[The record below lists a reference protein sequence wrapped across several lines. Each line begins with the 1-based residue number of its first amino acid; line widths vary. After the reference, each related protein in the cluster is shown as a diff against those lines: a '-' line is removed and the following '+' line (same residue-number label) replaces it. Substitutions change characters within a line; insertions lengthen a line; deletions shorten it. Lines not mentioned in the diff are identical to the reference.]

1 MRLTEKAGRLDERER
16 EVAKHRGDAEVEMWV
31 DDATRL
37 NPRGRSRLLTMSVVP
52 GPSASRGG
60 IIVQPTYFTSSLYV
74 DPCREDIEKLV
85 QEFSQ
90 KYHEN
95 PVHSFSLFKSIWISS
110 GWQWMH
116 FKVFDAYARDAF
128 LKVTIRLFMGA
139 FSRIGAC
146 YINTLMDLSQSDWSE
161 LRTSWLASGPSMAF
175 TSFTARSRPLLH
187 LDCTRFLA
195 SRCRSVR
202 CFRLCVI

>member
-1 MRLTEKAGRLDERER
+1 
-16 EVAKHRGDAEVEMWV
+16 MWV

-74 DPCREDIEKLV
+74 DPCREDIETV
-85 QEFSQ
+85 IQEFSQ
-90 KYHEN
+90 KYHEDS
-95 PVHSFSLFKSIWISS
+95 VHSFSLFKSIWASS
-110 GWQWMH
+110 GWRWMH

-128 LKVTIRLFMGA
+128 LKVTIRLFMGT

-146 YINTLMDLSQSDWSE
+146 YINILDGFISE
-161 LRTSWLASGPSMAF
+161 RLERAENVLARVGALYGIYVFYNTQPSTSAPRLHAVSGIEV
-175 TSFTARSRPLLH
+175 SFGGVFS
-187 LDCTRFLA
+187 
-195 SRCRSVR
+195 S
-202 CFRLCVI
+202 CVI